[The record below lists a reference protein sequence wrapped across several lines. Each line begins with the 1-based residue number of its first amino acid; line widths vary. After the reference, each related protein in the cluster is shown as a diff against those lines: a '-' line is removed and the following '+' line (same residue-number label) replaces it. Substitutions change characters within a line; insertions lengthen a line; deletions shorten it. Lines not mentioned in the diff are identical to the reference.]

1 MLSLA
6 QRLRMGHIGRW
17 HMVRTHREQTLAE
30 HVALVQLIA
39 LDVAARFAP
48 GDRRL
53 ERQVMEWA
61 LWHDMPEV
69 VMGDISP
76 PFKTMLSHRYPTLL
90 AEIED
95 GLDATYVRIRRETS
109 EIADLIVKF
118 ADLLE
123 ARNFIR
129 VEGAG
134 RRAREITLD
143 IEQSIDELV
152 GGIELI
158 PGLVDAMK
166 STRKEIQ

>member
-1 MLSLA
+1 MLSLR
-6 QRLRMGHIGRW
+6 QMLRMGHIGRW

-39 LDVAARFAP
+39 LDVAVRFAP

-53 ERQVMEWA
+53 GRQVMEWA

-69 VMGDISP
+69 ATGDISP
-76 PFKTMLSHRYPTLL
+76 PFKTMLGYRCPTLL

-123 ARNFIR
+123 ARSFIHI
-129 VEGAG
+129 EGVG
-134 RRAREITLD
+134 RRAREITLE

-152 GGIELI
+152 DGIELI
-158 PGLVDAMK
+158 PGLVNAMK